1 MELPFKIDLS
11 GEVAVVT
18 GGTGVIGGM
27 YARALGMCGAK
38 VAVLGRN
45 VEHGQAV
52 VDDIRAAGSDAIAV
66 AGNVL
71 DKASLEA
78 ARDEILE
85 KFGHINILVNCA
97 GGAVKSAMIPQDQF
111 SGLEEDLDNFFTHNL
126 DEVHKELDLNLFGTM
141 LPTQVFGKCLVGQDN
156 ANIINISSMSAYDP
170 LTRIPGYSSAK
181 AGITNF
187 TEWCAIYFAKSGIR
201 VNAIAPGFFV
211 TTQNRHMQFNPD
223 GTPTERNK
231 KIVAA
236 TPMGKYGEPEDL
248 VGGLLYLVSPKG
260 SSFVTGVVLPI
271 DSAGIASLAV
281 PGHHRRFVR
290 ISTPPT
296 PRD

>member
-181 AGITNF
+181 AGI
-187 TEWCAIYFAKSGIR
+187 
-201 VNAIAPGFFV
+201 
-211 TTQNRHMQFNPD
+211 
-223 GTPTERNK
+223 
-231 KIVAA
+231 
-236 TPMGKYGEPEDL
+236 
-248 VGGLLYLVSPKG
+248 
-260 SSFVTGVVLPI
+260 
-271 DSAGIASLAV
+271 ASLAV